1 MTPTK
6 VLANESRS
14 VEVTVWPVT
23 FLTSWRNQMFDED
36 TFVKGDELWRYEN
49 RISPAR
55 KVRDLSQNEVVM
67 LYHLDNL
74 IKCAFQQQHESM
86 K

>member
-23 FLTSWRNQMFDED
+23 FLTSWRKQTFGED
-36 TFVKGDELWRYEN
+36 TFVKGDELWQHEN
-49 RISPAR
+49 RISPAT
-55 KVRDLSQNEVVM
+55 KVRNLSQNEVVM

-74 IKCAFQQQHESM
+74 IKCAFKQQQGSL